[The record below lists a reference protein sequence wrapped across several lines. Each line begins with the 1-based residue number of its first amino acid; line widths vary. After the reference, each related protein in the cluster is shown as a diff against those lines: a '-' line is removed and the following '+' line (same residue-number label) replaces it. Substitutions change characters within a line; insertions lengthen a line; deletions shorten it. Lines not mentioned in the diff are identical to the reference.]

1 MNDIVKRQSD
11 ENRLPTLAEVMDD
24 IGLLPSEAVMM
35 GVVESDNLPLLF
47 DTSNW
52 SGSVSPHILIWNGEI
67 SFLKVVAE
75 YILNRD
81 DWMQQ
86 QDEIEFVVFTNNVEE
101 WDFLMNKTSKIKNS
115 PCIGV
120 IPFWSDVADQ
130 VLLALGNWIHDGH
143 HPNHSVIV
151 LVEGIDNILKMD
163 VTAKQNFNY
172 LLLRGGNQRV
182 FALGTVP
189 DSATLYGLQDMFKAQ
204 AKYLSNS
211 NRYKFPEG
219 DNEIEVWLP
228 KTEI

>member
-1 MNDIVKRQSD
+1 MSDIVKRQSD
-11 ENRLPTLAEVMDD
+11 KNELIPTLDEVLDS
-24 IGLLPSEAVMM
+24 IGSLPSEAVFM

-47 DTSNW
+47 NTWVKGSSN
-52 SGSVSPHILIWNGEI
+52 ILIWNGEI

-75 YILNRD
+75 YIFNRD
-81 DWMQQ
+81 DDSQQ

-130 VLLALGNWIHDGH
+130 VLLALASWIHDGY

-151 LVEGIDNILKMD
+151 LVEGIDNILKMNFD
-163 VTAKQNFNY
+163 AKQNFNY
-172 LLLRGGNQRV
+172 VLLRGGNQRV
-182 FALGTVP
+182 FAVGTVP

>member
-1 MNDIVKRQSD
+1 MSDIVKRQSD
-11 ENRLPTLAEVMDD
+11 KNELLPTLNEVLDS
-24 IGLLPSEAVMM
+24 IGSLPSEAVFM

-47 DTSNW
+47 NTWVKGSSN
-52 SGSVSPHILIWNGEI
+52 ILIWNGEI

-75 YILNRD
+75 YIFNRD
-81 DWMQQ
+81 DDSQQ

-130 VLLALGNWIHDGH
+130 VLLALASWIHDGY

-151 LVEGIDNILKMD
+151 LVEGIDNILKMNFD
-163 VTAKQNFNY
+163 AKQNFNY
-172 LLLRGGNQRV
+172 VLLRGGNQRV
-182 FALGTVP
+182 FAVGTVP